1 MDIALVAAI
10 AENDAFGYQG
20 KLPWR
25 LKGEL
30 AVFKR
35 ITMGHAVIMGRKTY
49 DSLPMRRPLPGRQ
62 NIVISRT
69 VQEIDG
75 AIVCSTLE
83 SALTTAKIWDQAQLE
98 SQRIAM
104 VIGGAEI
111 FRLAMPHAT
120 LFYRTL
126 VALKPKA
133 DVFFHDF
140 DRT

>member
-1 MDIALVAAI
+1 
-10 AENDAFGYQG
+10 
-20 KLPWR
+20 
-25 LKGEL
+25 
-30 AVFKR
+30 
-35 ITMGHAVIMGRKTY
+35 VIMGRKTY

-140 DRT
+140 DPKQWYCAQVLAQQEANSETSSYRIEQWIRK